1 MENVNI
7 IAKDNLILKAL
18 YYKVDNPKAN
28 IVIIHGMVE
37 HKERYINLIER
48 LNKANCSV
56 IIADLRGHGESINDN
71 YKLGMIGS
79 IDMMVDDSYRVLEY
93 IKNDNPAVPI
103 YMYSHSMG
111 TLISRAFIKQYS
123 HFIDK
128 LILSGTVGYKT
139 GCGLGVF
146 VAKIKSKLSRNGYSK
161 LLFAFSNDFKFK
173 VDNSWLSYNK
183 ENVERYNNDPL
194 CSFKFT
200 NYSNYIL
207 FKMTKNLHKHKKNN
221 DVNKGLK
228 ILSISGADD
237 RTTNGTKGV
246 KDSLKHLS
254 REGFSNSSFIE
265 YEKMKHEILMED
277 NASKVIDDVIDFYNQ

>member
-1 MENVNI
+1 MKVDI
-7 IAKDNLILKAL
+7 IASDGLVLKAL
-18 YYKVDNPKAN
+18 YSKATHPKAVVV
-28 IVIIHGMVE
+28 IVHGMVE
-37 HKERYINLIER
+37 HKERYNELIEK
-48 LNKANCSV
+48 LNDNGYTA

-93 IKNDNPAVPI
+93 IKNDNPNVPI

-111 TLISRAFIKQYS
+111 TLISRAFIKQFS

-146 VAKIKSKLSRNGYSK
+146 VAKIKSKINKNGYSK

-221 DVNKGLK
+221 EVNKALK

-254 REGFSNSSFIE
+254 REGFINSSFIE

-277 NASKVIDDVIDFYNQ
+277 DASKVIDDVIDFYNQ